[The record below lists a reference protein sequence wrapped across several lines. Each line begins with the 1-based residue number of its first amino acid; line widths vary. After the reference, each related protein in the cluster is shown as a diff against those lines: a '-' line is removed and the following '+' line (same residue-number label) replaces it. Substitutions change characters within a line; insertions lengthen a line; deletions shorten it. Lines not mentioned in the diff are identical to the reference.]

1 MVARLLAHYADA
13 LDRGDFDLLARTVSA
28 RVVRRGSDG
37 VQGDCVTDR
46 GSPAALSRWQSQL
59 DEIDRYELSDERLK
73 LDGERA
79 QVAARYAI
87 NGLKPAPISFEAR
100 LDDGVWRLTRVVT
113 ASC

>member
-1 MVARLLAHYADA
+1 M
-13 LDRGDFDLLARTVSA
+13 
-28 RVVRRGSDG
+28 
-37 VQGDCVTDR
+37 TDR

-59 DEIDRYELSDERLK
+59 DEIDRYKLSDERLK